1 MPVVLVSAS
10 AAETEAVAARLA
22 ERLEVGDVVTVSG
35 ELGAGKT
42 TFVRGACRA
51 LGVEG
56 PVTSPTFT
64 IGHRYRGRVDV
75 SHLDLY
81 RFRGV
86 SLAEW
91 GDLEPYFEDAVVFV
105 EWPEAG
111 AGVLPEARAAIVLE
125 HVDAGRR
132 RVRLDAADT
141 ALLEGIDRAHP
152 GLRHGD

>member
-1 MPVVLVSAS
+1 MLELVSGS
-10 AAETEAVAARLA
+10 AAETEALAGRLA
-22 ERLEVGDVVTVSG
+22 GRLEIGDVVTVTG

-51 LGVEG
+51 LGVVE

-81 RFRGV
+81 RFAGV
-86 SLAEW
+86 SPAEW
-91 GDLEPYFEDAVVFV
+91 GDLEPYFDDTITFV

-111 AGVLPEARAAIVLE
+111 AGVLPLARVAVELE
-125 HVDAGRR
+125 HVDETRR
-132 RVRLDAADT
+132 RIRLDAADGT
-141 ALLEGIDRAHP
+141 LLQEVAGADP
-152 GLRHGD
+152 GVRHGN

>member
-1 MPVVLVSAS
+1 MVELVSSS
-10 AAETEAVAARLA
+10 AAETEALAARLA
-22 ERLEVGDVVTVSG
+22 SRLAVGDVVEVRG

-51 LGVEG
+51 LGISE

-81 RFRGV
+81 RFAGV
-86 SLAEW
+86 SAAEW
-91 GDLEPYFEDAVVFV
+91 GDLESYFDDAIVFV

-111 AGVLPEARAAIVLE
+111 RGVLPPARVTVELE
-125 HVDAGRR
+125 HVDEQRR
-132 RVRLDAADT
+132 RVTLDAADVT
-141 ALLEGIDRAHP
+141 LLQD
-152 GLRHGD
+152 L